1 MVKYRYPAEDAS
13 RFTKHGIA
21 LTVYGQDVPSATVVH
36 LAVEAGH
43 FQEFYDIVSTYTYYI
58 VSGRGTFF
66 LNDEAVAVKA
76 TDIIVAPPQ
85 TRIHYFGRMEI
96 VLTVSPRFDERNE
109 RHVRFVAEDESPYAG
124 SASPEPPSSPAD
136 GEEAS

>member
-1 MVKYRYPAEDAS
+1 MTTRTDQQPFADDEFTVKTATHIGVIGRCVPAENA
-13 RFTKHGIA
+13 R
-21 LTVYGQDVPSATVVH
+21 
-36 LAVEAGH
+36 LADYHVLAFRQSCG
-43 FQEFYDIVSTYTYYI
+43 D
-58 VSGRGTFF
+58 RA

-124 SASPEPPSSPAD
+124 SASPESPS
-136 GEEAS
+136 